1 MFIRDTNNN
10 ATNKVN
16 NRNLPKLSSLFT
28 RINKVPGLS
37 NNTGDENE
45 KQDPQSSSPDMLLHH
60 FFDCCDTILEEDHPR
75 SSTSKFGPIGPSGS
89 RENQNVKN

>member
-16 NRNLPKLSSLFT
+16 NRNLPKLTSLFT
-28 RINKVPGLS
+28 RINKVPRLS

-45 KQDPQSSSPDMLLHH
+45 K
-60 FFDCCDTILEEDHPR
+60 
-75 SSTSKFGPIGPSGS
+75 
-89 RENQNVKN
+89 